1 MALRYCFIRMYNRNL
16 SIKGIG
22 KEPEKEPG
30 KEPEKELEKEPD
42 KEHDKKLDN
51 ILYDYS
57 RMINGDNNNNIP

>member
-1 MALRYCFIRMYNRNL
+1 MYNRNL
-16 SIKGIG
+16 SIKVIG
-22 KEPEKEPG
+22 KEPEKEPEKEPG
-30 KEPEKELEKEPD
+30 KEPEKEPDKEHD